1 MRVSAPESAATSL
14 NLFDISFA
22 FNAIMAWDVQVSES
36 TENKSIE
43 HTVHMQELTRFI
55 LFYRLSINYV
65 IGDEGIFSIPNLPR
79 ACF

>member
-36 TENKSIE
+36 TENNSIE

-55 LFYRLSINYV
+55 LFYRLSSVHKLRNR
-65 IGDEGIFSIPNLPR
+65 G
-79 ACF
+79 